1 MKRMIFGFRVILPLQ
16 PEHCWRFRRQIITTA
31 APWRE
36 PPSDPRSAHRQRPGI
51 SVVGLLA
58 QRALEAMKSI
68 RYGIHRINN
77 GVNTCQYNHDN
88 HSPFL
93 TITYRSIAKCT
104 SLSSCFFQK
113 KMDVLGIL
121 KDQSFSISAMEDAPR
136 IHQATKTAFQRN
148 RITNNGGCPYGGF
161 HSGTVVPPNGWFA
174 VENPAKMDDLGVPLF
189 LGNLHI

>member
-1 MKRMIFGFRVILPLQ
+1 MIFGFRVILPLQ

-58 QRALEAMKSI
+58 QRALEAMNSI
-68 RYGIHRINN
+68 SYGIHRIYN
-77 GVNTCQYNHDN
+77 GVNTRQYNHDN

-104 SLSSCFFQK
+104 SLSSCFFSEKNGCSWDPKRPELFNIRDGRCAQDPPSNHNCFPK
-113 KMDVLGIL
+113 KQNNKQRRM
-121 KDQSFSISAMEDAPR
+121 SIW
-136 IHQATKTAFQRN
+136 
-148 RITNNGGCPYGGF
+148 GF
-161 HSGTVVPPNGWFA
+161 P
-174 VENPAKMDDLGVPLF
+174 
-189 LGNLHI
+189 